1 MYKFYKLLGSSSFQ
15 QPANAGQLFPIQLR
29 DVHKYYDSGSVQT
42 PALRGI
48 NLQISQGD
56 FLAIMGPSGCGKTTL
71 LNLLGMIDVPTSG
84 SIYLNDQAAP
94 LSEKARTIL
103 RRNHIGMVFQQFNL
117 VEELNVYENI
127 VLPLRYKKNKDGLP
141 SALLKEW
148 MQRLRLW
155 HRRYAYPHE
164 LSGGQQQKV
173 ALLRALVSRPALLLA
188 DEPTGNLDSTES
200 AQVMQLMQE
209 LHHSGELTIVMVTHA
224 EQWAHYTRR
233 IVYMLDG
240 KIIGEKQ
247 T

>member
-1 MYKFYKLLGSSSFQ
+1 MYKFYKLIGRSSFR
-15 QPANAGQLFPIQLR
+15 QPATADELYPIQLK

-42 PALRGI
+42 PALRGV
-48 NLQISQGD
+48 NLQIARGD

-84 SIYLNDQAAP
+84 SIYWGKQPAP
-94 LSEKARTIL
+94 TSEKARTVL
-103 RRNHIGMVFQQFNL
+103 RRNHIGIVFQQFNL

-127 VLPLRYKKNKDGLP
+127 VLPLRYKKAKDTLNP
-141 SALLKEW
+141 AELKDW

-173 ALLRALVSRPALLLA
+173 ALLRALVSRPSLLLA

-209 LHHSGELTIVMVTHA
+209 LHRTGRLTIVMVTHA